1 MFGERKVVGR
11 LGWSGQQNRIIGMG
25 LLCQSWQQLDTNL
38 DVLLQILGTL
48 EALATHVAA
57 VGFEG
62 HMDPDV
68 ACDVVSLDGLGV
80 AGAPGAGQAEIV
92 RRFPS
97 NMFLAQ
103 MILPSAPRI
112 SAETY
117 IKILRLDKR
126 F

>member
-1 MFGERKVVGR
+1 VFGERKVVGR

-25 LLCQSWQQLDTNL
+25 L

-48 EALATHVAA
+48 EALAAHVAA
-57 VGFEG
+57 MWFEG

-80 AGAPGAGQAEIV
+80 AGAPGAGQAEII

-97 NMFLAQ
+97 NVFLTQ
-103 MILPSAPRI
+103 MII
-112 SAETY
+112 
-117 IKILRLDKR
+117 
-126 F
+126 